1 GVRLVAYKGFDVL
14 FRAAV
19 DRLFGVWIVGEG
31 RERLRLEEL
40 IKSLDVQDRVR
51 LLGSVSE
58 SERVKLMCI
67 ADVFAMPSVTN
78 AETFGLVQ
86 LEAMAAGR
94 PLVNTS
100 LDTAVPQVALVGIE
114 AVPVPPSDPEKLGEA
129 IDSLRA

>member
-1 GVRLVAYKGFDVL
+1 MCCRCPQPRPIRCACGAGSPSPICSPCKGCDVL
-14 FRAAV
+14 VRAAV
-19 DRLFGVWIVGEG
+19 DRSFEVWIVGQG

-40 IKSLDVQDRVR
+40 IKSLGVQDRVR

-86 LEAMAAGR
+86 LEAMA
-94 PLVNTS
+94 
-100 LDTAVPQVALVGIE
+100 
-114 AVPVPPSDPEKLGEA
+114 
-129 IDSLRA
+129 